1 MQKAGFW
8 QAPGASGAR
17 WFVAAMLLAIA
28 SALLPALF
36 HSGLPATRLV
46 GSAFD
51 PSSVSVSL
59 RGRDQTPVRIS
70 DAAGEADVGTA
81 ERPSEFLASVPATV
95 PATTWIIAPSL
106 AGPAFQVPTL
116 APLRVTEA
124 RPRAPPYR
132 A

>member
-1 MQKAGFW
+1 MHKAGFW

-59 RGRDQTPVRIS
+59 RGRDQTLVRMS
-70 DAAGEADVGTA
+70 HAAGEANIGKA
-81 ERPSEFLASVPATV
+81 QRPSQLLAPMPATER
-95 PATTWIIAPSL
+95 AISRAITPSL
-106 AGPAFQVPTL
+106 AGLPLQPL
-116 APLRVTEA
+116 ALARLRVTGA

-132 A
+132 T